1 MKKRLIFLA
10 ALCCVLCGTVNAQIF
25 YKVEGNGLESPSFI
39 FGTHHLAPLSVV
51 DSIPGCWEAFRNAE
65 QVVGEI
71 DLTADQASLAM
82 KMQPFMMAPQ
92 DSTLSKVIAPEDLA
106 RVNEEFKKWAPMPGM
121 ELSMLD
127 MMKPMVVTSMV
138 SVQMVMKNLPG
149 FNPAEQLDTYF
160 MFQGKNTGKTV
171 RSLETPEFQAELL
184 YGFEPISSQ
193 AAHLVELLDDPD
205 KMVDQSKRMNQAY
218 LSQNIETLYEMMNEE
233 KDESALFAEKLI
245 NMRNANWIKELPAI
259 FAERPTFVAVGA
271 LHLPGEHGVLEGLR
285 KAGYTITP
293 IMKK

>member
-1 MKKRLIFLA
+1 MFFT
-10 ALCCVLCGTVNAQIF
+10 ALCCILFGTAKAQIF
-25 YKVEGNGLESPSFI
+25 YKVEGNGLESPSYI

-51 DSIPGCWEAFRNAE
+51 DSIPGCWDAFRNAR

-71 DLTADQASLAM
+71 DLTADQTSLAM
-82 KMQPFMMAPQ
+82 KMQPFMVAPQ
-92 DSTLSKVIAPEDLA
+92 DSTLSKVIAPEDFT
-106 RVNEEFKKWAPMPGM
+106 RINEEFKKWAPMPGM

-127 MMKPMVVTSMV
+127 MMKPMVVSSMV

-160 MFQGKNTGKTV
+160 LSQGKNTGKTV

-193 AAHLVELLDDPD
+193 AEHLVELLDDPD
-205 KMVDQSKRMNQAY
+205 KMVEQTQKMNKAY
-218 LSQNIETLYEMMNEE
+218 LSQDIDALYQMMNEE
-233 KDESALFAEKLI
+233 KDKSSLFAEKLI

-259 FAERPTFVAVGA
+259 FAQEPAFVAVGA
-271 LHLPGEHGVLEGLR
+271 LHLPGEQGVLEGLR
-285 KAGYTITP
+285 KAGYTVTP